1 MPNPQLLYA
10 AEQLGLL
17 LRAARKTR
25 GLSQAELGQK
35 LGLSQGRISALELNP
50 KALNLEQLMAWT
62 SAVGLEL
69 QIKEKGATPPDEAW

>member
-1 MPNPQLLYA
+1 MTSPQLLYA